1 MRLWRREFKERLGER
16 LGEKF
21 GENCGENCGE
31 IVFRMAIQLFSSNLH
46 VIESDIYIVTAL
58 RI

>member
-1 MRLWRREFKERLGER
+1 MGV
-16 LGEKF
+16 KF

-46 VIESDIYIVTAL
+46 IIEPDIYTVTAL
-58 RI
+58 QI